1 MTQETTAHVAERV
14 ACNEYRESGIEWI
27 GKIPR
32 HWHVMRARFCM
43 VVNPVSRGLRD
54 LQPDDEVSFVPM
66 EAVGRGRLDLK
77 RTRTVAARRVGYT
90 EFQDGDVIVA
100 KITPCFENGK
110 GAVARELLN
119 GVGIGTTELHVLRAG
134 PSLDHRFLFYFTISQ
149 PFRSMGEGEMYGA
162 GGQKRVPVEFCKDIR
177 IPQPPSVNEQ
187 RAIADF
193 LDQKTTKIDV
203 LTERKRTLIE
213 RLKEKR
219 AALIS
224 RTVTRGLPPEAA
236 RAAGLDP
243 HPRLKPTGVDWL
255 GDVPAHW
262 NVVPLI
268 RIVDTIQT
276 GPFGSQLHS
285 EDYVAGGV
293 PLINPAHMIAGR
305 LLPDKKSTVDEVTA
319 LRLKRHEL
327 RVGDIVMARRGEI
340 GRCCVVGPDEAGWLC
355 GTGSMLLRL
364 RECDASYFSMLF
376 GGAGFSQSLAL
387 HAVGT
392 TMANLN
398 PMIVGRMLVPVPPLS
413 EQMAMKAYLTKEAG
427 QLAALEAKIESV
439 IERLQEYRIAL
450 VGAVITG
457 KIDVNGTDSCPG
469 GLTPAEERQARSA
482 DFMRLWGA
490 WPGDEPIEELLAQLR
505 SSRRHAPDVSLNREI
520 VDTDQ

>member
-1 MTQETTAHVAERV
+1 MTQKTTVHVAERV

-32 HWHVMRARFCM
+32 HWHVKRARFCM
-43 VVNPVSRGLRD
+43 VANPVSRGLRD
-54 LQPDDEVSFVPM
+54 LQPGDEVSFVPM
-66 EAVGRGRLDLK
+66 EAVGRGRLALE

-193 LDQKTTKIDV
+193 LDQKTAKIDV
-203 LTERKRTLIE
+203 LTERKRILIE

-262 NVVPLI
+262 EITPLKWAVMLQ
-268 RIVDTIQT
+268 RGHDLPAEERED
-276 GPFGSQLHS
+276 GPFPLVSSSGVSAHLSRSAVKGPGIITGRYGTIGQFHLVE
-285 EDYVAGGV
+285 EDYWPLNTTLYSVNLRENDPGFLLALLTHLSPLFLLNSVKSAVPGV
-293 PLINPAHMIAGR
+293 DRNDIH
-305 LLPDKKSTVDEVTA
+305 SVTA
-319 LRLKRHEL
+319 VL
-327 RVGDIVMARRGEI
+327 
-340 GRCCVVGPDEAGWLC
+340 P
-355 GTGSMLLRL
+355 
-364 RECDASYFSMLF
+364 
-376 GGAGFSQSLAL
+376 
-387 HAVGT
+387 
-392 TMANLN
+392 
-398 PMIVGRMLVPVPPLS
+398 PVP
-413 EQMAMKAYLTKEAG
+413 EQRAIACFLGRETDKVD
-427 QLAALEAKIESV
+427 QLIKKIEVV
-439 IERLQEYRIAL
+439 IHRLQEYRTAL
-450 VGAVITG
+450 VTAVITG

>member
-1 MTQETTAHVAERV
+1 
-14 ACNEYRESGIEWI
+14 
-27 GKIPR
+27 
-32 HWHVMRARFCM
+32 M

-66 EAVGRGRLDLK
+66 EAVGRGRLALE

-134 PSLDHRFLFYFTISQ
+134 PGLDHRFLFYFTISQ

-262 NVVPLI
+262 EITPLKW
-268 RIVDTIQT
+268 
-276 GPFGSQLHS
+276 
-285 EDYVAGGV
+285 A
-293 PLINPAHMIAGR
+293 
-305 LLPDKKSTVDEVTA
+305 
-319 LRLKRHEL
+319 
-327 RVGDIVMARRGEI
+327 VMLQRGH
-340 GRCCVVGPDEAGWLC
+340 DL
-355 GTGSMLLRL
+355 
-364 RECDASYFSMLF
+364 
-376 GGAGFSQSLAL
+376 
-387 HAVGT
+387 
-392 TMANLN
+392 
-398 PMIVGRMLVPVPPLS
+398 
-413 EQMAMKAYLTKEAG
+413 
-427 QLAALEAKIESV
+427 
-439 IERLQEYRIAL
+439 
-450 VGAVITG
+450 
-457 KIDVNGTDSCPG
+457 
-469 GLTPAEERQARSA
+469 PAEEREDGPFPLVSSSGVSAHLSRSA
-482 DFMRLWGA
+482 VKGPGIITGRYGTIGQFHLVEEDY
-490 WPGDEPIEELLAQLR
+490 WPLNTTLYSVNLR
-505 SSRRHAPDVSLNREI
+505 EMIRDSSWRS
-520 VDTDQ
+520 